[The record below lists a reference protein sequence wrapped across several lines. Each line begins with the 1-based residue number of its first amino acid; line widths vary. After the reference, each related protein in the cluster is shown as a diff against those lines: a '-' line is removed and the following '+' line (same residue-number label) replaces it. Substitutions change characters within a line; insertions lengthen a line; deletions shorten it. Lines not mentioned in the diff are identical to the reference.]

1 MSVDSAPVAPPYWW
15 SAAADLARRD
25 SILAPIIAAYPGEA
39 LEPHGDIFRSL
50 ARAVVGQQISV
61 LAAERIWQRL
71 TAEVDVVS
79 PRNVIDVSAARLRGC
94 GLTRRKADC
103 LIAAAREATAEGQH
117 WPSWLLLSDEKLAA
131 RLTRLSGVGPWTAH
145 MVLIFAAGRAD
156 ILPTGDIGLRRVA
169 GDLYGADNGAMDAAT
184 LTALGENW
192 RPWRSVAVWYLWRSL
207 DPVPVAY

>member
-1 MSVDSAPVAPPYWW
+1 MSVDSAPVVPTYWW
-15 SAAADLARRD
+15 PAAADLARRD
-25 SILAPIIAAYPGEA
+25 AILAPIIAAYPGEA
-39 LEPHGDIFRSL
+39 LEPHGDIFRTL

-61 LAAERIWQRL
+61 LAAERIWHRL
-71 TAEVDVVS
+71 VGEVGAVS
-79 PRNVIDVSAARLRGC
+79 PQSVIDVSAARLRAC
-94 GLTRRKADC
+94 GLTRRKADS
-103 LIAAAREATAEGQH
+103 LVAAAHAAVDDDH
-117 WPSWLLLSDEKLAA
+117 DWSSWLMLDDEEMGA

-169 GDLYGADNGAMDAAT
+169 GDLYGETGGVMDVAA
-184 LTALGENW
+184 LTALAESW

>member
-15 SAAADLARRD
+15 PAAADLARRD
-25 SILAPIIAAYPGEA
+25 AILAPIIADYPGEA
-39 LEPHGDIFRSL
+39 LEPHGDIFRTL

-61 LAAERIWQRL
+61 LAAERIWDRL
-71 TAEVDVVS
+71 IAEVGDVAPANVS
-79 PRNVIDVSAARLRGC
+79 ALSAARLRDC

-103 LIAAAREATAEGQH
+103 LVAAAHAAMAEDQE
-117 WPSWLLLSDEKLAA
+117 WSSWLLLDDEALGA
-131 RLTRLSGVGPWTAH
+131 RLMRLSGVGPWTAH

-156 ILPTGDIGLRRVA
+156 VLPTGDIGLRRVA
-169 GDLYGADNGAMDAAT
+169 GDLYGGNGGTMDVAG
-184 LTALGENW
+184 LTALAENW